1 MPELK
6 WLEAGKHIY
15 ETGCDH
21 GVLFLQNS
29 DGSYANGQV
38 WDGLTSVDENPTGGE
53 SNPQYADNTKYLDL
67 YSAEEFG
74 ATVNCFH
81 YPDDWAKCDGSAE
94 IAPGVYIGMQNRVAF
109 GMSYRTL
116 IGNEIV
122 GTDYGFKIHLLWGGK
137 AQPSD
142 KTRSTVN
149 DNPEATEM
157 SYEVTTTPVGV
168 TAINP
173 DTGTAYKP
181 TSYMCIDS
189 TKVDKEK
196 MASFLKILWGSE
208 DSESR
213 LLSPDE
219 VIAHFKSAA

>member
-1 MPELK
+1 
-6 WLEAGKHIY
+6 
-15 ETGCDH
+15 
-21 GVLFLQNS
+21 
-29 DGSYANGQV
+29 
-38 WDGLTSVDENPTGGE
+38 
-53 SNPQYADNTKYLDL
+53 
-67 YSAEEFG
+67 
-74 ATVNCFH
+74 
-81 YPDDWAKCDGSAE
+81 
-94 IAPGVYIGMQNRVAF
+94 MQNRVAF

-181 TSYMCIDS
+181 TSYMYIDS
-189 TKVDKEK
+189 TKVDKSK
-196 MASFLKILWGSE
+196 MDSFLKILWGSE

-213 LLSPDE
+213 LPSPDE
-219 VIAHFKSAA
+219 VIAHFKGAA